1 MLPASSSKIER
12 IEMKPEVKQIC
23 DEIKALGLS
32 PRESGAQLYEKLSDL
47 DFDGALITPH
57 PPR

>member
-1 MLPASSSKIER
+1 
-12 IEMKPEVKQIC
+12 MKPEVKQIC